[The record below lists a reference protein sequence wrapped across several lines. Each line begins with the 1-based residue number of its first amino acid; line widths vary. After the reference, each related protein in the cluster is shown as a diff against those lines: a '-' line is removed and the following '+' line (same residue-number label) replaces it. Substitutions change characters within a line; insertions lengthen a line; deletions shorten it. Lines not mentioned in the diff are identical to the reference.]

1 MATVTTGTATVM
13 VNGKPVTGDLV
24 SQVDDFTGKV
34 LAAEDFPVKVEFTLN
49 GKPVK
54 LDAAKAMADIFA
66 AFITSPTDENRRA
79 FGAVI
84 PRPKVGASA
93 SGTAKDAD
101 KSGTS
106 KRDYLR
112 ANGYPN
118 LAERGKF
125 TEEMND
131 KWAGHLADESKTGEK
146 AAA

>member
-1 MATVTTGTATVM
+1 MATVTIPAQTQ
-13 VNGKPVTGDLV
+13 VT
-24 SQVDDFTGKV
+24 DDVTGKV
-34 LAAEDFPVKVEFTLN
+34 LAAEDKAVKVEITLKID
-49 GKPVK
+49 GKPVNGGK
-54 LDAAKAMADIFA
+54 PFALDMAAA
-66 AFITSPTDENRRA
+66 AAAHFGEFVSAPSDESRRA
-79 FGAVI
+79 FGAIV
-84 PRPKVGASA
+84 PRPKVGGSA

-131 KWAGHLADESKTGEK
+131 KWAGHLADENKV
-146 AAA
+146 AA